1 MEKGWSLANKLKFN
15 RNFLYITGLKIKC
28 DLKLTMDIRNIRGG
42 DHFSVLRINTLMDCK
57 YFPIISFKILIYLS
71 LLKVY
76 YFNNLDDK
84 VNIF

>member
-1 MEKGWSLANKLKFN
+1 
-15 RNFLYITGLKIKC
+15 
-28 DLKLTMDIRNIRGG
+28 MDIRNIRGG